1 MAKIYWFTGQP
12 GAGKTVLGKKL
23 VEFLGTEK
31 RNWRSN
37 VFHVDGDDL
46 RALTINQNYTK
57 EGRIQNIRN
66 AQMIAEY
73 VYKNGCDVVVTL
85 VSPYLEIREE
95 FKKRIGNDL
104 YEFYVHTSKKR
115 ERDEFKVDDYEA
127 PTQKFMDV
135 DTTKDNPIQSFTKII
150 HYLSEQ

>member
-95 FKKRIGNDL
+95 FKQRIGNDL

>member
-46 RALTINQNYTK
+46 RELTINKNYTK

-95 FKKRIGNDL
+95 FKQRIGNDL

>member
-37 VFHVDGDDL
+37 VFHVDGDNL
-46 RALTINQNYTK
+46 RELTINKNYTK

-95 FKKRIGNDL
+95 FKQRIGNDL